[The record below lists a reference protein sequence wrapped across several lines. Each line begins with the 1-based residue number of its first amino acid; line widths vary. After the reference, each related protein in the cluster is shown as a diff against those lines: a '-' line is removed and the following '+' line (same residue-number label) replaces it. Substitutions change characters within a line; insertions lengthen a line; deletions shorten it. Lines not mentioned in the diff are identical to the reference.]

1 MELTNH
7 EGNEVKLHAT
17 LVRGGTSKCWIFD
30 AAHIDRL
37 GIDRDRVLLTAFGAE
52 DPRQLDG
59 VGGATSTTSKAAIV
73 GPSARADC
81 DIDYTFAQVGIGVPT
96 VEWGSNCGNCAT
108 GVGLYAVQT
117 GLVAPADPVTTVRIH
132 NTNTG
137 TVAETRI
144 ATPGG
149 SVPLAGHA
157 RVPGVAQPGVPVE
170 LTFIDPAGG
179 TTGSLLPTGH
189 PFDILPSASGP
200 VRATMADAGAPCVLV
215 AAGDLDLAGTESPRD
230 LAPAVGPLIALRRTA
245 ALAMGLVHEHEP
257 VHHAIPKVGIVGPA
271 TAYRTSDGQAVG
283 ADEYDLSVRMLSM
296 HAPHPAI
303 GLTSAVAVAS
313 AAAVAGTL
321 PAQFGGQLEGTAALR
336 IGTAAGI
343 VVARVDRAAGTGP
356 RRVTLSRAARCIA
369 TAQLYL
375 PALRTRRQ
383 PSPTVST
390 DAARTA

>member
-1 MELTNH
+1 M
-7 EGNEVKLHAT
+7 KLHGT

-30 AAHIDRL
+30 AADIDQL
-37 GIDRDRVLLTAFGAE
+37 GIDRDRALLMAFGAE

-73 GPSARADC
+73 GPSARTDC
-81 DIDYTFAQVGIGVPT
+81 DIDYTFAQVGIGVAS

-108 GVGLYAVQT
+108 GVGLYAVQA
-117 GLVAPADPVTTVRIH
+117 GLVAPIDPVTTVRIH

-137 TVAETRI
+137 TVAETRV

-149 SVPLAGHA
+149 TVPLAGAA

-170 LTFIDPAGG
+170 LAFLDPAGR

-189 PFDILPSASGP
+189 PCDLLRSERGV
-200 VRATMADAGAPCVLV
+200 VRATLADAGAPCAFV
-215 AAGDLDLAGTESPRD
+215 AADDLGLTGTELPGDLAADVEAL
-230 LAPAVGPLIALRRTA
+230 VALRRTA
-245 ALAMGLVHEHEP
+245 ALAMGLAHEHEP

-271 TAYRTSDGQAVG
+271 AAYRTTDGQRIG
-283 ADEYDLSVRMLSM
+283 AGDYDLSVRMLSM
-296 HAPHPAI
+296 HTPHPAI
-303 GLTSAVAVAS
+303 GLTSAVAVTS

-321 PAQFGGQLEGTAALR
+321 PALLGRSLDGGVRSLR

-343 VVARVDRAAGTGP
+343 VVARIDRSDDVGP

-369 TAQLYL
+369 TAELYL
-375 PALRTRRQ
+375 PASRALLEL
-383 PSPTVST
+383 PS
-390 DAARTA
+390 TATAHHAYSA